1 MTLSTADISVAVR
14 DAVASHGAVRA
25 AGSGTWLFGGPIA
38 THHERTTLV
47 RPHSGVI
54 DYTPGDLV
62 ITVHAGTTLQELAAI
77 TGEHGQM
84 LAIAPYGTA
93 QATIGAVVA
102 TATAAPLAYDDLA
115 VRDLVL
121 GLTLVTG
128 TGDVVRAGGKVVK
141 NVAGFDLVRLN
152 VGAFGTIGV
161 LTEVSVRLHAK
172 PIMDHVVTGTLPESP
187 EAWVPRLIA
196 NRAPLPMLVRLAP
209 GEPAQLFARC
219 TGNTARAGA
228 LRGIVQSYGAQH
240 TVTLG
245 PADTNAA
252 ADTGTNTDTNTGTNG
267 ATNAPSSAMLRAV
280 DTNALVLR
288 TRCQPTRG
296 AELIREIQ
304 RLLPSA
310 TLLFYPAR
318 GTVRIMVP
326 HASQNPHDDAAA
338 VANLART
345 VCASINASIVVEQG
359 AAPYHDAPALD
370 AAIKRTFDPHGVL
383 PGRTTAVT
391 LVSTP

>member
-1 MTLSTADISVAVR
+1 MTLSTADISAAVR

-25 AGSGTWLFGGPIA
+25 VGSGTWLFGGPIA
-38 THHERTTLV
+38 THHERTIVV
-47 RPHSGVI
+47 RSHSGII

-62 ITVHAGTTLQELAAI
+62 ITVHAGTTLQELAAV

-84 LAIAPYGTA
+84 LAIAPYGAA

-121 GLTLVTG
+121 GVTLVTG

-196 NRAPLPMLVRLAP
+196 NRAPLPILVRLVP

-219 TGNTARAGA
+219 TGNAARAAA

-245 PADTNAA
+245 PADTNAD
-252 ADTGTNTDTNTGTNG
+252 ADTDTDSNTDTNG
-267 ATNAPSSAMLRAV
+267 ATNALSSAMLRAV
-280 DTNALVLR
+280 DTDALVLR
-288 TRCQPTRG
+288 ARCQPTRG

-304 RLLPSA
+304 RLLPSGS
-310 TLLFYPAR
+310 LLFYPAR

-326 HASQNPHDDAAA
+326 RASQHPHDDAAA

-345 VCASINASIVVEQG
+345 VSASINASIVVEQG

-383 PGRTTAVT
+383 PGRTTAVAP
-391 LVSTP
+391 VSTP